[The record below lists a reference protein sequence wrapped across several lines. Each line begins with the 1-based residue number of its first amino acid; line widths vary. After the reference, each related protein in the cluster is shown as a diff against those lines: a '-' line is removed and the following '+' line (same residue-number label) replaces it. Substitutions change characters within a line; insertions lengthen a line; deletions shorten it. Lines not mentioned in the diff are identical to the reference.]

1 MIGYKCFLEF
11 WKNKLQYLLQVV
23 SFDLE
28 IEANLASE
36 FPSFLKNMLWSHVA
50 GGFWLGLPKKFTSC
64 ICQSKMKLLF
74 WWTKMRLNMRLRLK
88 AAPALAV
95 TGILVYIGSFSIG
108 MGSVPW
114 VVMSEIFDIN
124 IKGAGG
130 SLETLVNWF
139 GA

>member
-1 MIGYKCFLEF
+1 MKNLVPADNDDLMSYERPTRPILKVVYLSFYRRIKILFIPYYAFIG
-11 WKNKLQYLLQVV
+11 
-23 SFDLE
+23 
-28 IEANLASE
+28 
-36 FPSFLKNMLWSHVA
+36 
-50 GGFWLGLPKKFTSC
+50 
-64 ICQSKMKLLF
+64 
-74 WWTKMRLNMRLRLK
+74 LK

-130 SLETLVNWF
+130 SLATLVNWF